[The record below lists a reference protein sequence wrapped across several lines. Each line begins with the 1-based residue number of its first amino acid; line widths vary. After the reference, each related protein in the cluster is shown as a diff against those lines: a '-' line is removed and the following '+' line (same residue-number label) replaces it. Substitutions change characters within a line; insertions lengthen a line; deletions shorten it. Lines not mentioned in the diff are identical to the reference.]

1 MNPVLVRETLGME
14 TTEKWRTHT
23 PNPVCEY
30 GDVTVLPYQGIYTDR
45 ERTANRLNMTIKISK

>member
-23 PNPVCEY
+23 HTHLIQYV
-30 GDVTVLPYQGIYTDR
+30 
-45 ERTANRLNMTIKISK
+45 NMEM